1 MPDRRGACCLLTVCL
16 SVQTPLTKH
25 RLYRIFH
32 PAPPPCWPELRDLPS
47 YLESIYLQAAPAA
60 ITPPHH
66 HPSNVLFCLNFAVVS
81 LALVILVAA
90 GPPLLSLSLSLSLST
105 RDAQRP
111 TMARPT
117 PSPCHPR
124 LLALIVA
131 CLLLLALLPSSA
143 VAQEAE
149 QAHQADEQPHEPA
162 APAAATHDTAAT
174 DSSSAPAVSS
184 DSDTNERA
192 RRLPSA
198 RQSSRRTRIDNQGL
212 SARLAAAT
220 ESVEKKLFECR
231 ESCAANDDMH
241 LFCEWHCANA
251 GECGTRALARW
262 KNVRDL
268 SMSAATQPPLRSRS
282 VPLISRSVPPSQR
295 HIHLAQHSNHC
306 ELDSSAN

>member
-47 YLESIYLQAAPAA
+47 YLESIYLQAASAA
-60 ITPPHH
+60 INPTYHRAQCA
-66 HPSNVLFCLNFAVVS
+66 VLRLYQLLSRIARACHSRRCRL
-81 LALVILVAA
+81 
-90 GPPLLSLSLSLSLST
+90 PLCSLSLCS
-105 RDAQRP
+105 QRA
-111 TMARPT
+111 TMARPA
-117 PSPCHPR
+117 PSPCHPW

-306 ELDSSAN
+306 ELDIAAH